1 LCVLWLVIK
10 FNIRNTDWYAVS
22 EIIRTENKRI
32 DMAVF
37 EVSTAVSVNVNIYW
51 NVIHS
56 LSILSDDRS
65 KASSK
70 TMPPHSAI

>member
-10 FNIRNTDWYAVS
+10 FNIRNTDWYSVS

>member
-1 LCVLWLVIK
+1 MCVLWLVIK